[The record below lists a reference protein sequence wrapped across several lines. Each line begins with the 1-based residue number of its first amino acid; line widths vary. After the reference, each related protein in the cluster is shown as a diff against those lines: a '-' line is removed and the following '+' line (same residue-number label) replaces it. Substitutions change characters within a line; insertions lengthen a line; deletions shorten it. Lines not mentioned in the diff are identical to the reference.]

1 MLRLLTIQN
10 KDSNHAAGA
19 APRER
24 VERPASVM
32 IDPARKNDFPPIIQL
47 NVGGMMFSTTWETLT
62 VRDPGKNFNI
72 TILISCIYEFMNRQL
87 T

>member
-1 MLRLLTIQN
+1 MLPLADHQN

-62 VRDPGKNFNI
+62 VRDPG
-72 TILISCIYEFMNRQL
+72 
-87 T
+87 